1 MRDLTRLLK
10 PKSIAVIGG
19 GAWCASIISAAKQ
32 IGFDGP
38 LHPVHPTGKQIAGHK
53 SLRSLEEVPGPIDA
67 AFIGVNRHATLD
79 VVAQLRRLKAG
90 GAICFAS
97 GFSEAAAE
105 DAAAQDLQAALI
117 EAAGEMPIL
126 GPNCYGFVNAF
137 DGCAIWPDQ
146 HGCSRVQRGV
156 AILTQSSNIAINLTM
171 QNRGLPIG
179 YMLTCGNQAQTAQT
193 DIALQL
199 LDDER
204 VTAIGLHIEGFGN
217 LRGWE
222 ALAQKARTKGVTLIA
237 LKSGV
242 SQQAQA
248 AAVSHTASLTGSD
261 TGADAFLQRLG
272 IRRARSLP
280 VFLESLKLAH
290 QFGPLSSNRIASISC
305 SGGEAALAADTA
317 QGTGLIFPPLNPR
330 QAKDLSAAL
339 GPMVAMANPL
349 DYHTYIWRDQ
359 AAMTQ
364 AWAAMADD
372 EIAMTLLVSDYPRAD
387 LCDAS
392 DWECVTQAAI
402 EATRR
407 TGRPFAVVASLAEL
421 LPEQTAKTLMDH
433 GVGAIHG
440 LDHGLEALDVMS
452 RPMAPP
458 TEPVLLPGIDRDAE
472 LVDEQSA
479 KLALAAHGLTI
490 PPSVVVTDRSTA
502 GQAAADIGFPV
513 ALKTLGLAHKTGA
526 NGLALGLTTRAEVE
540 VAAPRLADGPLLVE
554 RMVAGT
560 LVEVLVGVTR
570 DPAHG
575 FVLTLGAGGTMT
587 DVLRDRASLLIPAT
601 RAEVTARLK
610 DLNIAPLLEG
620 FRGNP
625 PVDLDALLA
634 AIDAVQA
641 YVLANAERVEEVEIN
656 PLICTQDNA
665 IAADALI
672 RKAQ

>member
-32 IGFDGP
+32 IGFDGA

-105 DAAAQDLQAALI
+105 DAAAQDLQTALI

-458 TEPVLLPGIDRDAE
+458 AEPVLLPGIDRDAE

>member
-105 DAAAQDLQAALI
+105 DAAAQDLQTALI

-222 ALAQKARTKGVTLIA
+222 ALAQKARSKGVTLIA

-458 TEPVLLPGIDRDAE
+458 AEPVLLPGIDRDAE

>member
-105 DAAAQDLQAALI
+105 DAAAQDLQTALI
-117 EAAGEMPIL
+117 EVAGEMPIL

-458 TEPVLLPGIDRDAE
+458 AEPVLLPGIDRDAE

-526 NGLALGLTTRAEVE
+526 NGLALGLNTRAEVE
-540 VAAPRLADGPLLVE
+540 IAAPRLADGPLLVE

-610 DLNIAPLLEG
+610 GLNIAPLLEG

>member
-407 TGRPFAVVASLAEL
+407 TGRPYAVVASLAEL

-458 TEPVLLPGIDRDAE
+458 AEPVLLPGIDRDAE
-472 LVDEQSA
+472 LLDEQSA

-526 NGLALGLTTRAEVE
+526 NGLALGLNTRAEVE
-540 VAAPRLADGPLLVE
+540 IAAPRLADGPLLVE

>member
-105 DAAAQDLQAALI
+105 DAAAQDLQTALI

-458 TEPVLLPGIDRDAE
+458 AEPVLLPGIDRDAE

>member
-458 TEPVLLPGIDRDAE
+458 AEPVLLPGIDRDAE

-502 GQAAADIGFPV
+502 GQAAADVGFPV

>member
-1 MRDLTRLLK
+1 
-10 PKSIAVIGG
+10 
-19 GAWCASIISAAKQ
+19 
-32 IGFDGP
+32 
-38 LHPVHPTGKQIAGHK
+38 LHPVHPTGKQIAGQK

-222 ALAQKARTKGVTLIA
+222 ALAQKARSKGVTLIA

-490 PPSVVVTDRSTA
+490 PPSVTVTDRSTA

-540 VAAPRLADGPLLVE
+540 IAAPRLADGPLLVE

-560 LVEVLVGVTR
+560 LVEILVGVTR

-656 PLICTQDNA
+656 PLICTQANA

>member
-1 MRDLTRLLK
+1 
-10 PKSIAVIGG
+10 
-19 GAWCASIISAAKQ
+19 
-32 IGFDGP
+32 

-458 TEPVLLPGIDRDAE
+458 AEPVLLPGIDRDAE

-526 NGLALGLTTRAEVE
+526 NGLALGLNTRAEVE
-540 VAAPRLADGPLLVE
+540 IAAPRLADGPLLVE

-601 RAEVTARLK
+601 HAEVIARLK

>member
-458 TEPVLLPGIDRDAE
+458 AEPVLLPGIDRDAE
-472 LVDEQSA
+472 LLDEQSA

-601 RAEVTARLK
+601 HAEVIARLK
-610 DLNIAPLLEG
+610 DLNIAPLLKG

>member
-32 IGFDGP
+32 IGFDGA

-146 HGCSRVQRGV
+146 HGCSREQRGV

-458 TEPVLLPGIDRDAE
+458 AEPVLLPGIDRDAE

-526 NGLALGLTTRAEVE
+526 NGLALGLNTRAEVE
-540 VAAPRLADGPLLVE
+540 IAAPRLADGPLLVE

>member
-105 DAAAQDLQAALI
+105 DAAAQDLQTALI

-146 HGCSRVQRGV
+146 NGCSRVQRGV

-440 LDHGLEALDVMS
+440 LDHGLESLDVMS

-458 TEPVLLPGIDRDAE
+458 AEPVPLPGIDRDAE

>member
-32 IGFDGP
+32 IGFDGA

-407 TGRPFAVVASLAEL
+407 TGRPYAVVASLAEL

-440 LDHGLEALDVMS
+440 LDHGLEALNVMS

-458 TEPVLLPGIDRDAE
+458 AEPVLLPGIDRDAE

-479 KLALAAHGLTI
+479 KLALAAHGLTV
-490 PPSVVVTDRSTA
+490 PPSVVVTDRCTA

-526 NGLALGLTTRAEVE
+526 NGLALGLNTRAEVE
-540 VAAPRLADGPLLVE
+540 IAAPRLADGPLLVE

-601 RAEVTARLK
+601 RTEVTARLK

>member
-458 TEPVLLPGIDRDAE
+458 AEPVLLPGIDRDAE
-472 LVDEQSA
+472 LVDEESA
-479 KLALAAHGLTI
+479 KLALAAHGLTV
-490 PPSVVVTDRSTA
+490 PPSVVVTDRCTA

-513 ALKTLGLAHKTGA
+513 ALKALGLAHKTGA
-526 NGLALGLTTRAEVE
+526 NGLALGLNTRAEVE
-540 VAAPRLADGPLLVE
+540 IAAPRLADGPLLVE

-601 RAEVTARLK
+601 RTEVTARLK

>member
-32 IGFDGP
+32 IGFDGA

-407 TGRPFAVVASLAEL
+407 TGRPYAVVASLAEL

-458 TEPVLLPGIDRDAE
+458 AEPVLLPGIDRDAE
-472 LVDEQSA
+472 LLDEQSA

>member
-32 IGFDGP
+32 IGFDGA

-105 DAAAQDLQAALI
+105 DAAAQDLQTALI

-156 AILTQSSNIAINLTM
+156 AILTKSSNIAINLTM
-171 QNRGLPIG
+171 QNRGLQIG

-222 ALAQKARTKGVTLIA
+222 ALAQKARSKGVTLIA

-407 TGRPFAVVASLAEL
+407 TGRPYAVVASLAEL

-458 TEPVLLPGIDRDAE
+458 AEPVLLPGIDRDAE
-472 LVDEQSA
+472 PVAEQSA

>member
-105 DAAAQDLQAALI
+105 DAAAQDLQTALI

-458 TEPVLLPGIDRDAE
+458 AEPVLLPGIDRDAE

-526 NGLALGLTTRAEVE
+526 NGLALGLNTRAEVE

>member
-458 TEPVLLPGIDRDAE
+458 AEPVLLPGIDRDAE
-472 LVDEQSA
+472 LLDEQSA

-490 PPSVVVTDRSTA
+490 PPSVTVTDRSTA

-540 VAAPRLADGPLLVE
+540 IAAPRLADGPLLVE

-560 LVEVLVGVTR
+560 LAEVLVGVTR

>member
-32 IGFDGP
+32 IGFDGA

-458 TEPVLLPGIDRDAE
+458 AEPVLLPGIDRDAE

-540 VAAPRLADGPLLVE
+540 IAAPRLADGPLLVE

-560 LVEVLVGVTR
+560 LAEVLVGVTR

-601 RAEVTARLK
+601 HAEVIARLK

>member
-458 TEPVLLPGIDRDAE
+458 AEPVLLPGIDRDAE
-472 LVDEQSA
+472 LVNEQSA

-490 PPSVVVTDRSTA
+490 PPSVTVTDRSTA

-540 VAAPRLADGPLLVE
+540 IAAPRLADGPLLVE

-560 LVEVLVGVTR
+560 LAEVLVGVTR

>member
-105 DAAAQDLQAALI
+105 DAAAQDLQTALI

-458 TEPVLLPGIDRDAE
+458 AEPVLLPGIDRDAE

-526 NGLALGLTTRAEVE
+526 NGLALGLTTRTEVE

>member
-105 DAAAQDLQAALI
+105 DAAAQDLQTALI

-407 TGRPFAVVASLAEL
+407 TGRPYAVVASLAEL

-458 TEPVLLPGIDRDAE
+458 AEPVLLPGIDRDAE
-472 LVDEQSA
+472 LVNEQSA

-560 LVEVLVGVTR
+560 LAEVLVGVTR

>member
-38 LHPVHPTGKQIAGHK
+38 LHPVHPTGKQIAGQK

-222 ALAQKARTKGVTLIA
+222 ALAQKARSKGVTLIA

-458 TEPVLLPGIDRDAE
+458 AEPVLLPGIDRDAE

-490 PPSVVVTDRSTA
+490 PPSVTVTDRSTA

-540 VAAPRLADGPLLVE
+540 IAAPRLADGPLLVE

-560 LVEVLVGVTR
+560 LVEILVGVTR

-610 DLNIAPLLEG
+610 GLNIAPLLEG

-656 PLICTQDNA
+656 PLICTQANA

>member
-407 TGRPFAVVASLAEL
+407 TGRPYAVVASLAEL

-458 TEPVLLPGIDRDAE
+458 AEPVLLPGIDRDAE
-472 LVDEQSA
+472 LLDEQSA

-540 VAAPRLADGPLLVE
+540 IAAPRLADGPLLVE

>member
-117 EAAGEMPIL
+117 EAAGEIPIL

-458 TEPVLLPGIDRDAE
+458 AEPVLLPGIDRDAE

-479 KLALAAHGLTI
+479 KLALAAHGLTV
-490 PPSVVVTDRSTA
+490 PPSVVVTDRCTA

>member
-32 IGFDGP
+32 TGFDGA

-222 ALAQKARTKGVTLIA
+222 ALAQKARAKGVTLIA

-458 TEPVLLPGIDRDAE
+458 AEPVLLPGIDRYAE

-502 GQAAADIGFPV
+502 GQAAADVGFPV

>member
-32 IGFDGP
+32 IGFDGA

-407 TGRPFAVVASLAEL
+407 TGRPYAVVASLAEL

-458 TEPVLLPGIDRDAE
+458 AEPVLLPGIDRDAE

-490 PPSVVVTDRSTA
+490 PPSVTVTDRSTA

-540 VAAPRLADGPLLVE
+540 IAAPRLADGPLLVE

-560 LVEVLVGVTR
+560 LAEVLVGVTR

>member
-32 IGFDGP
+32 IGFDGA

-105 DAAAQDLQAALI
+105 DAAAQDLQTALI

-222 ALAQKARTKGVTLIA
+222 ALAQKARAKGVTLIA

-407 TGRPFAVVASLAEL
+407 TGRPYAVVASLAEL

-458 TEPVLLPGIDRDAE
+458 AEPVLLPGIDRDAE

-526 NGLALGLTTRAEVE
+526 NGLALGLNTRAEVE
-540 VAAPRLADGPLLVE
+540 IAAPRLADGPLLVE

-601 RAEVTARLK
+601 RTEVTARLK

>member
-105 DAAAQDLQAALI
+105 DAAAQDLQTALI

-458 TEPVLLPGIDRDAE
+458 AEPVLLPGIDRDAE

-479 KLALAAHGLTI
+479 KLALAAHGLTV
-490 PPSVVVTDRSTA
+490 PPSVVVTDRCTA

-587 DVLRDRASLLIPAT
+587 DVLRDRASLLIPST

>member
-32 IGFDGP
+32 IGFDGA

-458 TEPVLLPGIDRDAE
+458 AEPVLLPGIDRDAE
-472 LVDEQSA
+472 LLDEQSA

-526 NGLALGLTTRAEVE
+526 NGLALGLNTRAEVE
-540 VAAPRLADGPLLVE
+540 IAAPRLADGPLLVE

>member
-38 LHPVHPTGKQIAGHK
+38 LHPVHPTGKQIAGQK

-222 ALAQKARTKGVTLIA
+222 ALAQKARSKGVTLIA

-261 TGADAFLQRLG
+261 TGADALLQRLG

-458 TEPVLLPGIDRDAE
+458 AEPVLLPGIDRDAE

-490 PPSVVVTDRSTA
+490 PPSVTVTDRSTA

-540 VAAPRLADGPLLVE
+540 IAAPRLADGPLLVE

-560 LVEVLVGVTR
+560 LVEILVGVTR

-656 PLICTQDNA
+656 PLICTQANA

>member
-32 IGFDGP
+32 IGFDGA

-105 DAAAQDLQAALI
+105 DAAAQDLQTALI

-407 TGRPFAVVASLAEL
+407 TGRPYAVVASLAEL

-458 TEPVLLPGIDRDAE
+458 AEPVLLPGIDRDAE

-490 PPSVVVTDRSTA
+490 PPSVTVTDRSTA

>member
-407 TGRPFAVVASLAEL
+407 TGRPYAVVASLAEL

-458 TEPVLLPGIDRDAE
+458 AEPVLLPGIDRDAE
-472 LVDEQSA
+472 LLDEQSA

>member
-32 IGFDGP
+32 IGFDGA

-458 TEPVLLPGIDRDAE
+458 AEPVLLPGIDRDAE
-472 LVDEQSA
+472 LLDEQSA

-526 NGLALGLTTRAEVE
+526 NGLALGLNTRAEVE
-540 VAAPRLADGPLLVE
+540 IAAPRLADGPLLVE

-601 RAEVTARLK
+601 RAEVIARLK

>member
-261 TGADAFLQRLG
+261 IGADAFLQRLG

-458 TEPVLLPGIDRDAE
+458 AEPVLLPGIDRDAE

>member
-458 TEPVLLPGIDRDAE
+458 AEPVLLPGIDRDAE

-490 PPSVVVTDRSTA
+490 PPSVTVTDRSTA

-526 NGLALGLTTRAEVE
+526 NGLALGLNTRAEVE
-540 VAAPRLADGPLLVE
+540 IAAPRLADGPLLVE

-601 RAEVTARLK
+601 RTEVTARLK

>member
-32 IGFDGP
+32 IGFDGA

-105 DAAAQDLQAALI
+105 DAAAQDLQTALI

-407 TGRPFAVVASLAEL
+407 TGRPYAVVASLAEL

-458 TEPVLLPGIDRDAE
+458 AEPVLLPGIDRDAE

-587 DVLRDRASLLIPAT
+587 DVLRDRASLLIPAS

>member
-1 MRDLTRLLK
+1 
-10 PKSIAVIGG
+10 
-19 GAWCASIISAAKQ
+19 
-32 IGFDGP
+32 

-458 TEPVLLPGIDRDAE
+458 AEPVLLPGIDRDAE

-479 KLALAAHGLTI
+479 KLALAAHGLTV

-526 NGLALGLTTRAEVE
+526 NGLALGLNTRAEVE
-540 VAAPRLADGPLLVE
+540 IAAPRLADGPLLVE

-601 RAEVTARLK
+601 RTEVTARLK

>member
-1 MRDLTRLLK
+1 
-10 PKSIAVIGG
+10 
-19 GAWCASIISAAKQ
+19 
-32 IGFDGP
+32 
-38 LHPVHPTGKQIAGHK
+38 
-53 SLRSLEEVPGPIDA
+53 
-67 AFIGVNRHATLD
+67 
-79 VVAQLRRLKAG
+79 
-90 GAICFAS
+90 
-97 GFSEAAAE
+97 
-105 DAAAQDLQAALI
+105 
-117 EAAGEMPIL
+117 
-126 GPNCYGFVNAF
+126 
-137 DGCAIWPDQ
+137 
-146 HGCSRVQRGV
+146 
-156 AILTQSSNIAINLTM
+156 M

-407 TGRPFAVVASLAEL
+407 TGRPYAVVASLAEL

-458 TEPVLLPGIDRDAE
+458 AEPVLLPGIDRDAE

-479 KLALAAHGLTI
+479 KLALAAHGLTV
-490 PPSVVVTDRSTA
+490 PPSVVVTDRCTA

-526 NGLALGLTTRAEVE
+526 NGLALGLNTRAEVE
-540 VAAPRLADGPLLVE
+540 IAAPRLADGPLLVE

-601 RAEVTARLK
+601 RTEVTARLK

>member
-458 TEPVLLPGIDRDAE
+458 AEPVLLPGIDRDAE

-560 LVEVLVGVTR
+560 LAEVLVGVTR

-610 DLNIAPLLEG
+610 GLNIAPLLEG